1 MTTPTFPTAPKE
13 PIAHKP
19 SWRPSTS
26 GGPSSFSPF
35 QRDPDQKPREFT
47 KTFVTV
53 DVGALL
59 QATAQALNRSAS
71 SARAQQSMV
80 AGENTVI
87 PIVYGRR
94 RVGPA
99 IAGAMQYN
107 GNLVL
112 LCIWCIGEV
121 NAVESVQINDA
132 AVAGNVT
139 VTHYTGAPG
148 QTPDSTLA
156 LACAAQSPPIAYT
169 DALPG
174 ICYSVFVIPPGGSS
188 GFPRPTAVIQGL
200 KVRSTQFGA
209 RAYSDNPAYILADFI
224 ESTDYGAGRAVD
236 WSTVATVAAAC
247 DTMVGSPSE
256 KKRTL
261 SLVLDRPQDVESW
274 INTLRDYAGCFAVP
288 EGGSYRLVLDDLPAA
303 GTAKNITAITQANPV
318 QITATAHG
326 FASGQVVQ
334 IANVG
339 GMTQLNG
346 QSGVVTVLNANAFT
360 MPAINSSAYTAYT
373 SGGTATP
380 VATSSKSFDST
391 NIVEKSLKLRKLS
404 RRNLPTVVE
413 IQYTD
418 ASQSP
423 WRDAPATVYANG
435 VLAGTTP
442 RRMSRIARPGTTR
455 YSEAYRAALERL
467 NNGIL
472 NDLTV
477 SFQTFDAGLTVQ
489 VGDLIDVTHPKG
501 IASKLFQVN
510 RVDPVAAGRWA
521 ISGVEWDP
529 LRFSTT
535 VVAGP
540 GGVDTP
546 LPSPAAPPA
555 ITGLTVVEEVY
566 QQQSGYFASRLRI
579 AWSSPEAAYP
589 FVSSYEVKV
598 LEGTTLQEGPSQVLK
613 GTQSYVT
620 AALPENQLYTITVG
634 IVSTIGAKGAV
645 ATATITNNG
654 KLAKPSDVPS
664 ITGFEVGGEVR
675 LSWTP
680 ATDLDLTAHEI
691 RYGSTGGSWATATLL
706 DRVAAPAV
714 RYNTR
719 VVPAG
724 TWRFWIKGLDSV
736 RTATYPYGQESV
748 NAAYVDIVVTVD
760 SNAFVAADYTFTSPA
775 LVNMS
780 AHVDGSGNAFYVTDM
795 GETWNS
801 LFPSTM
807 STYVNPLFTYH
818 ASGNSGL
825 LTEVKDFSVS
835 LTGDWA
841 SAQTWQALT
850 GAGNLQTYLTPTD
863 PAATVAISGATNA
876 TPIVI
881 TTSAAHGYATG
892 DEIEIASVGGNTNAN
907 GFRRVTVLTTTTF
920 SLQDVFGNNVAGNGA
935 YTSGG
940 TARKWTWA
948 TVTPNPT
955 SKTAARYGRLTNG
968 TTGTGTLL
976 VTALGSLRC
985 NVVARREAYSIT
997 TAASGPST
1005 VVLTQPYSKAKAIT
1019 FAIATVGAYTW
1030 AYDQVE
1036 VSGGLGIQSGR
1047 VLRFFGSGTVR
1058 VDMGDQAVHTFGN
1071 GATDSPFSIEAWV
1084 KCSALGAV
1092 QTIVSKGDG
1101 AAGGEWNLRIA
1112 ANGRPRFLLIDQSA
1126 AAILAIEAD
1135 YLVPVDVWVH
1145 IGATYSGSGTNAGM
1159 KMYVNGVLQNQVSV
1173 NTGTYVAMENT
1184 TVPMLVGNQ
1193 YNGATYN
1200 TPFAGCIDEVR
1211 LWSTERTANEI
1222 STNKNIEVASNST
1235 GLVGQWKMN
1244 DGSGTTA
1251 TDSNANAKHGTLTA
1265 GTGTLPAWRPYDGFD
1280 LYAYTVSGSPTQAV
1294 VSGTGSF
1301 EGI

>member
-1 MTTPTFPTAPKE
+1 MTTPSFPTAP
-13 PIAHKP
+13 PP
-19 SWRPSTS
+19 PSTPP
-26 GGPSSFSPF
+26 GAIA
-35 QRDPDQKPREFT
+35 KPKPIPKPAPPPPPT
-47 KTFVTV
+47 LNIV

-59 QATAQALNRSAS
+59 QASAAALNKSAS
-71 SARAQQSMV
+71 SAREQQAMV
-80 AGENTVI
+80 AGENTII

-99 IAGAMQYN
+99 IAGAMQYG

-112 LCIWCIGEV
+112 LCIWCLGEV
-121 NAVESVQINDA
+121 NAVESIQINDA
-132 AVAGNVT
+132 AVPGNVT

-148 QTPDSTLA
+148 QTPDPTLVA
-156 LACAAQSPPIAYT
+156 ACANQSPPIAFT
-169 DALPG
+169 DAMPG
-174 ICYSVFVIPPGGSS
+174 ICYSVLVIPPGANG
-188 GFPRPTAVIQGL
+188 GFPRPAAVIQGL
-200 KVRSTQFGA
+200 KVRSSQFSA

-224 ESTDYGAGRAVD
+224 ESTDYGAGRTVD
-236 WSTVATVAAAC
+236 WATVATVAAAC
-247 DTMVGSPSE
+247 DTLVGSPSE

-261 SLVLDRPQDVESW
+261 SLVLDQAQDVESW

-288 EGGSYRLVLDDLPAA
+288 EGGSYRLVLDDLAAA
-303 GTAKNITAITQANPV
+303 GTAKNITAITKANPV

-326 FASGQVVQ
+326 FATGQIVQ
-334 IANVG
+334 IAGVG
-339 GMTQLNG
+339 GMTQING
-346 QSGVVTVLNANAFT
+346 QSGVITVVDANNLR
-360 MPAINSSAYTAYT
+360 MPAINSTAYTTYT

-380 VATSSKSFDST
+380 VATSSKSFDTS
-391 NIVEKSLKLRKLS
+391 NVVEKTLKLKKLS
-404 RRNLPTVVE
+404 PRNLPTVVE
-413 IQYTD
+413 IRYTD
-418 ASQSP
+418 TSQSP

-442 RRMSRIARPGTTR
+442 RRMSRISRPGTSR
-455 YSEAYRAALERL
+455 YSEAYRAAVERL

-477 SFQTFDAGLTVQ
+477 SFQTFDAGLAVQ

-501 IASKLFQVN
+501 ITGKLFQVN

-529 LRFSTT
+529 MRFSTT

-540 GGVDTP
+540 GGIDTT
-546 LPSPAAPPA
+546 LPSPASPPA
-555 ITGLTVVEEVY
+555 VTGLSVVEEVY
-566 QQQSGYFASRLRI
+566 QAQTGYFASRLRVT
-579 AWSSPEAAYP
+579 WNNLEATYP
-589 FVSSYEVKV
+589 FVDSYEVRITQ
-598 LEGTTLQEGPSQVLK
+598 GSTLQEGPSQVLK
-613 GTQSYVT
+613 GTQAYVT
-620 AALPENQLYTITVG
+620 AALPENQLYTVTVA
-634 IVSTIGAKGAV
+634 IVSTIGVKGTA
-645 ATATITNNG
+645 ATFTITNSG

-664 ITGFEVGGEVR
+664 ISGFEVGGEVR
-675 LSWTP
+675 LNWTP
-680 ATDLDLTAHEI
+680 ATDLDLTGHEI
-691 RYGSTGGSWATATLL
+691 RYSTTGGSWATATLL
-706 DRVAAPAV
+706 DRIATPAV

-736 RTATYPYGQESV
+736 RTGTYPYGQESV

-760 SNAFVAADYTFTSPA
+760 SNAFVAADYSFTTPT

-780 AHVDGSGNAFYVTDM
+780 AHVDGSGNTFWVTDM
-795 GETWNS
+795 AETWNS
-801 LFPSTM
+801 LFTTTM
-807 STYVNPLFTYH
+807 STYGNPLFTYH
-818 ASGNSGL
+818 AAGNSGQ
-825 LTEVKDFSVS
+825 LTEVKDYGLS

-841 SAQTWQALT
+841 SSQTAQALT
-850 GAGNLQTYLTPTD
+850 GAANLQTYLT
-863 PAATVAISGATNA
+863 ATSPSSTVNVTGATNA

-881 TTSAAHGYATG
+881 TTGSAHGYATG
-892 DEIEIASVGGNTNAN
+892 DEVEIASVGGNTNAN

-920 SLQDVFGNNVAGNGA
+920 SLQDVFGNNVAGNAA

-940 TARKWTWA
+940 TSRKWTWS
-948 TVTPNPT
+948 TVTPNLT

-976 VTALGSLRC
+976 VTNLGNLRC
-985 NVVARREAYSIT
+985 NVVARREAYTIT

-1005 VVLTQPYSKAKAIT
+1005 VVLTQPYTKAKAIT

-1030 AYDQVE
+1030 AYDLVE

-1058 VDMGDQAVHTFGN
+1058 VDCGDQAVHTFGN
-1071 GATDSPFSIEAWV
+1071 GTTDSPFSIEAWV

-1101 AAGGEWNLRIA
+1101 GGGGEWNLRIA
-1112 ANGRPRFLLIDQSA
+1112 ANGRPRFLLCDQSVP
-1126 AAILAIEAD
+1126 AILAIEAD
-1135 YLVPVDVWVH
+1135 YLIPVDVWVH
-1145 IGATYSGSGTNAGM
+1145 IAGTYSGSGTNAGM
-1159 KMYVNGVLQNQVSV
+1159 KIYVNGVLQNQTSV
-1173 NTGTYVAMENT
+1173 NTGVYVAMENT
-1184 TVPMLVGNQ
+1184 TVPMLIGNQ
-1193 YNGATYN
+1193 YFGATYN
-1200 TPFAGCIDEVR
+1200 APFAGCIDEVR
-1211 LWSTERTANEI
+1211 LWSTERTATEI
-1222 STNKNIEVASNST
+1222 STNKNIEVASNAT

-1280 LYAYTVSGSPTQAV
+1280 LYAYTVAATPAQASV
-1294 VSGTGSF
+1294 NGTGSF